1 MSLMTPGS
9 TSGTKLAANAYAEVT
24 EEEVEWATEEE
35 FVKDPEQAAIL
46 ASLNMA
52 RDRRVRE

>member
-1 MSLMTPGS
+1 MTPGS
-9 TSGTKLAANAYAEVT
+9 TSGTKIAANAYAEVA
-24 EEEVEWATEEE
+24 EEEVEWATEE

-52 RDRRVRE
+52 WDMRVRE